1 MYYSA
6 TKLIAPNKYNDPE
19 YSIPEDAVLRG
30 VCYDYITQEIIVYNE
45 TSKKLMWLQK
55 NTAGLVRSVD
65 IGLFAPT
72 DTIIDICAFKDIFW
86 CLIYKGNG
94 KLSIGKGSLHNA
106 RTTQEMIMNE
116 YPVPYHVY
124 NYSTVATFTVIH
136 TTPLNYLRYHPLFC
150 SIFNVGKELYLV
162 AGLSDN
168 VDIYNPPN
176 LGQWIF
182 YYDISGMI
190 NKMYKADDSSASH
203 RPSIIENNMN
213 GRMVAATTHDG
224 IIAGIALPTIDK
236 TTGVIKILKP
246 KFNTYAVT
254 TKSFVTGTFE
264 YGASMC
270 AVGRN
275 LYYTAGNKLYVSEIF
290 MFEVY
295 MDEDSAFANSVI
307 DIGTL
312 ATGTVITRKI
322 FIRNVSPY
330 YIYSNICLATVA
342 PGITLSLTGETGTF
356 SEDIKIVTPLAL
368 NEVAEFFIRVAY
380 PDTIDGQ
387 IPMQFYEDI
396 TITSAATWG
405 V

>member
-6 TKLIAPNKYNDPE
+6 TKLLAPSKYNDPE
-19 YSIPEDAVLRG
+19 YSIPDDAVLSG
-30 VCYDYITQEIIVYNE
+30 VCYDYATQELLLYNH

-55 NTAGLVRSVD
+55 DVSVITRSVD
-65 IGLFAPT
+65 IGLFNST
-72 DTIIDICAFKDIFW
+72 DRIIDICAFKDIFW
-86 CLIYKGNG
+86 CLVYKGNG

-106 RTTQEMIMNE
+106 RTTQEMILVE
-116 YPVPYHVY
+116 YPVPYHI
-124 NYSTVATFTVIH
+124 YSYGTVSTFNVIH
-136 TTPLNYLRYHPLFC
+136 TTPLNYLRFHPLFC
-150 SIFNVGKELYLV
+150 SIFNIGKELYLV

-168 VDIYNPPN
+168 VDLFNPPN

-182 YYDISGMI
+182 YYDVSGMI
-190 NKMYKADDSSASH
+190 NKVYKADDSTAVY
-203 RPSIIENNMN
+203 RPSIIEDKLN
-213 GRMVAATTHDG
+213 GRLVAATTHDG
-224 IIAGIALPTIDK
+224 IIAGITLPTVDT
-236 TTGVIKILKP
+236 TTGTIKILKP
-246 KFNTYAVT
+246 QINTYDVST
-254 TKSFVTGTFE
+254 RSFVTGLFE
-264 YGASMC
+264 QGASMC

-275 LYYTAGNKLYVSEIF
+275 LYYATGNKLYVTEIF

-295 MDEDSAFANSVI
+295 MDENNAFANSVI

-330 YIYSNICLATVA
+330 YVYSNICLATIA
-342 PGITLSLTGETGTF
+342 PGITLSLTGEAGTF
-356 SEDIKIVTPLAL
+356 GEDIKIIGPLAL
-368 NEVAEFFIRVAY
+368 NEAAEFYIRVAY
-380 PDTIDGQ
+380 PDTVDDQ